1 MGEGARV
8 RLKVRYYE
16 VDSYGHVNHANYVH
30 YFEVGRVEALASLGL
45 GLEEMRQLGYL
56 LVATDLSVRFL
67 APARSGD
74 TLEIV
79 TYIREIQGAR
89 TRWVQEARST
99 ADARVLATA
108 EVTGAFITEAGRPV
122 RIPEAFRQKLSTL
135 HVQDGAAGSVST

>member
-1 MGEGARV
+1 MGAPARV

-30 YFEVGRVEALASLGL
+30 YFETARVEALESLGL
-45 GLEEMRQLGYL
+45 ALEQMRKLGYL
-56 LVATDLSVRFL
+56 LVATDLTVRFV

-74 TLEIV
+74 TIEVV
-79 TYIREIQGAR
+79 TCIREIHGAR

-99 ADARVLATA
+99 ADERLLATA

-122 RIPEAFRQKLSTL
+122 RIPEAFRQKLASL
-135 HVQDGAAGSVST
+135 QVDDGRPGVS

>member
-1 MGEGARV
+1 MGAPAQLC
-8 RLKVRYYE
+8 LKVRYYE
-16 VDSYGHVNHANYVH
+16 VDAYGHVNHANYVH
-30 YFEVGRVEALASLGL
+30 YFETARVEALESLGL
-45 GLEEMRQLGYL
+45 GLEAMRKLGYL

-74 TLEIV
+74 TLEIL
-79 TYIREIQGAR
+79 THIREIHGAR
-89 TRWVQEARST
+89 TRWVQEARSA

-135 HVQDGAAGSVST
+135 HVQDGAC